1 MLALLILPGFLTT
14 WAYWIYYN
22 RMAKWNCFTGDGAFA
37 GVVHAESKDDAIKEA
52 TAEFEVVI
60 SHVEEREEIVEPK
73 GHG

>member
-1 MLALLILPGFLTT
+1 
-14 WAYWIYYN
+14 
-22 RMAKWNCFTGDGAFA
+22 MAKWNCFTGDGAFA